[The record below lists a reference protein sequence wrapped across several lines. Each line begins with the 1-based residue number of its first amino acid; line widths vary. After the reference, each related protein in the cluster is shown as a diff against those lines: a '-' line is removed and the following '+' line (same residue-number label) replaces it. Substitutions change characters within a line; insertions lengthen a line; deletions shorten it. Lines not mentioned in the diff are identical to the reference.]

1 MAAANSDAAPRSE
14 PFHRQVETGTG
25 CPPLPPLRR
34 STSTHLTARTPAF
47 PRLSPEVEA
56 ASRNPPL
63 PPLRPAEPPLL
74 TLPPR
79 PLRWLFLDLN
89 SYFASVEQQLDPALR
104 GRPIVVAPVDADTT
118 VAIAAS
124 VQAKRFGISTG
135 TPVWEAKQKCRDV
148 LIVPAQHQRYVE
160 FHDAVVAEI
169 WRHIPVTKVCSIDEV
184 ACRLLDN
191 ENSPEQALALARRI
205 KAGIRANVGECLTS
219 SVGIAPNRLLAK
231 LASDMQKPDGL
242 VMLRSEE
249 LPQRL
254 YDVPLRDIAGIG
266 AKMEARLARDGVLDI
281 RQLCARRPRDAG
293 TAWGGT
299 NGDRLWYLLHGV
311 DLPEKATQHR
321 SIGHSHVLSPNK
333 RGLEPTRLTARRL
346 ALKAAS
352 RLRRKSYRARLLV
365 LHGKFEDDKS
375 NWRASVKL
383 PATQDSFVI
392 LHALDGLFPRLA
404 AAGRQR
410 TGGFRLRMVGVTLCE
425 IEPVEGEQASLFAAL
440 DPDDPL
446 ARETR
451 TLALSRAMDRLNE
464 KFGRHAVSVG
474 PMGQGRIDRVGTKIA
489 FGRIPDLD
497 EFHE

>member
-1 MAAANSDAAPRSE
+1 MAD
-14 PFHRQVETGTG
+14 
-25 CPPLPPLRR
+25 
-34 STSTHLTARTPAF
+34 
-47 PRLSPEVEA
+47 
-56 ASRNPPL
+56 
-63 PPLRPAEPPLL
+63 

-104 GRPIVVAPVDADTT
+104 GKPILVAPVDSDTT

-124 VQAKRFGISTG
+124 VEAKKYGIRTG
-135 TPVWEAKQKCRDV
+135 TPVWEAKRLCRD
-148 LIVPAQHQRYVE
+148 LIVVPARHEKYVE
-160 FHDAVVAEI
+160 FHEAIVAEV

-191 ENSPEQALALARRI
+191 ENSVEAATALAHRI
-205 KAGIRANVGECLTS
+205 KAGIRAQVGDCLTS

-231 LASDMQKPDGL
+231 LASDMMKPDGL
-242 VMLRSEE
+242 VVLHADE
-249 LPQRL
+249 LPHRL
-254 YDVPLRDIAGIG
+254 FDMPLRDIAGIG
-266 AKMEARLARDGVLDI
+266 AKMERRLAQEGINDI

-311 DLPEKATQHR
+311 DLPEKPSQSR
-321 SIGHSHVLSPNK
+321 SIGHSHVLSPGK
-333 RGLEPTRLTARRL
+333 RGVEPVRLTARRL

-352 RLRRKSYRARLLV
+352 RLRRKDLRARLLV
-365 LHGKFEDDKS
+365 LHARFEDDKS
-375 NWRASVKL
+375 SWRVSAKL

-392 LHALDGLFPRLA
+392 LAALDALFPQLH
-404 AAGRQR
+404 AAGRTRRGNFQV
-410 TGGFRLRMVGVTLCE
+410 RMVGVTLAE
-425 IEPVEGEQASLFAAL
+425 IEAVAGEQESLFGLL

-451 TLALSRAMDRLNE
+451 GLALSRAMDVLNE

-474 PMGQGRIDRVGTKIA
+474 PMGGGRIDRVGTKIA
-489 FGRIPDLD
+489 FGRIPERS